1 MRASMGVTGDSGDS
15 GDFVGLDAGIEL
27 KCGCASKP
35 KRPTPISF
43 KSRSLTLPGWPAD
56 LHGPAS
62 RLRHVNASIHG
73 SSFRVPDMSLAE
85 RKTAASSQ
93 GWNLLTSDSRGTLEV
108 SIWHPLYEPFLDLTF
123 RYSFTILREFRC
135 TTRAKN
141 DGLRNARRGPSAG
154 TATYFDSYPIHQTI
168 HQTNGWRSMNMA
180 CFLSFDAFLNTFCDG
195 LREQRIERQKF
206 EEKLKTVESQLS
218 DASHEQEEVKKLLED
233 FAAYTLANVKAFE
246 VLVQAVLDDL
256 EAWRTL
262 KERMEAAT
270 ASSGSQDNTAEGK
283 AVEKKNRLGRTELH
297 NAVCSGDKDYVQQ
310 LLENRASVD
319 ATDRSGRTPLHLAA
333 SEVSEPAKIIEL
345 LLEARARTDAE
356 DLSGFT
362 PLNLACDS
370 KCKEAV
376 AVLQRAED
384 LSKVAEGMAED
395 QIGTEAPLDVLH
407 FLPKHMPAVASDA
420 NEITFEGNI
429 MPGAQQC
436 WTSFPGKFKAGWD
449 ALVNV
454 PAFGDSVACV
464 FLCDSQSGLGEHK
477 KDPKGDGKKCY
488 CYRIYGERRD
498 EEYKRFGYVIYV
510 RKKYSECSDL
520 ERKKLEQKA
529 NTMDAELVFEDDDS
543 SAREAKEKRAREKF
557 AQKKTAA
564 FGCSWYDL
572 WFQRVREAVQ
582 RGQRLKV
589 VFFPGEAMEGR
600 VDMDALATAD
610 LWNGVGLGTSQK
622 CEVATLEAMRKETD
636 DPKKEIWWRR
646 WTQTAGVG
654 AKAAS

>member
-1 MRASMGVTGDSGDS
+1 MFANPLDVLTSVFHVSGCQYSWDSAFLIRSIRQRSPRLDKVVSGQASEGVQKRIPGQRDFGSFNMASPLRTFSWIDISSPFHHSTGIPIAQNVQNMMALGT
-15 GDFVGLDAGIEL
+15 LD
-27 KCGCASKP
+27 
-35 KRPTPISF
+35 
-43 KSRSLTLPGWPAD
+43 LP
-56 LHGPAS
+56 
-62 RLRHVNASIHG
+62 N
-73 SSFRVPDMSLAE
+73 LAE
-85 RKTAASSQ
+85 LQQA
-93 GWNLLTSDSRGTLEV
+93 
-108 SIWHPLYEPFLDLTF
+108 
-123 RYSFTILREFRC
+123 
-135 TTRAKN
+135 N
-141 DGLRNARRGPSAG
+141 DNVK
-154 TATYFDSYPIHQTI
+154 
-168 HQTNGWRSMNMA
+168 
-180 CFLSFDAFLNTFCDG
+180 AFLKTFCDG

-218 DASHEQEEVKKLLED
+218 DASREQDEVKRLLEE
-233 FAAYTLANVKAFE
+233 FAAYTLANTKAE
-246 VLVQAVLDDL
+246 ELVRAVLDDL
-256 EAWRTL
+256 EAWMTL
-262 KERMEAAT
+262 KERTEAAR
-270 ASSGSQDNTAEGK
+270 ASSASEDTTAEGK

-345 LLEARARTDAE
+345 LLEARARTEAE

-362 PLNLACDS
+362 PLNLACDT

-376 AVLQRAED
+376 AVLQSAEG
-384 LSKVAEGMAED
+384 LSKVAGKTEH

-449 ALVNV
+449 ALVSV

-498 EEYKRFGYVIYV
+498 EEYKKFGYVIYV

-520 ERKKLEQKA
+520 ERSKLEQKA

-543 SAREAKEKRAREKF
+543 SAREAKEKRARERF

-582 RGQRLKV
+582 QGQRLKV

-622 CEVATLEAMRKETD
+622 CEVATLEAQAEKVVNR
-636 DPKKEIWWRR
+636 
-646 WTQTAGVG
+646 
-654 AKAAS
+654 